1 MHYDTNNPFCT
12 LLDIQVMVLFI
23 YIVVL
28 LALCLAPL
36 TFTCPCIMDRHS
48 LKPQPS
54 VIGRRGAPMVSWG
67 FARLYY
73 LIHLIVQ
80 IGSLWRGVAAR
91 STKCLVFA
99 GFHKAVWVITK
110 KGKNR
115 KKKMQEFF
123 CTLCTTNAVYSYRT
137 QVIVSGSV

>member
-48 LKPQPS
+48 LKPRPS

-73 LIHLIVQ
+73 LIHFVQ
-80 IGSLWRGVAAR
+80 LGSLWERRGCQEYQVFG
-91 STKCLVFA
+91 FA
-99 GFHKAVWVITK
+99 GLHKAVWVITK

-123 CTLCTTNAVYSYRT
+123 CTLCMTNAVYSYRT
-137 QVIVSGSV
+137 QAIVSGSV

>member
-1 MHYDTNNPFCT
+1 MFVIRSRWNELKSHYDTNNPFCT

-28 LALCLAPL
+28 LGLCLAPL

-48 LKPQPS
+48 LKPRPS
-54 VIGRRGAPMVSWG
+54 IIGRRGAPMVSWG

-73 LIHLIVQ
+73 LIPLIVQ
-80 IGSLWRGVAAR
+80 IGSLWERHGCQKYQVFI
-91 STKCLVFA
+91 FA

-110 KGKNR
+110 KRKNR
-115 KKKMQEFF
+115 KKKMQ
-123 CTLCTTNAVYSYRT
+123 
-137 QVIVSGSV
+137 